1 MICSTSIYT
10 SLDYR
15 QINKPFRYNQKK
27 RKKKKIETKLER
39 EKERNRDKNYWK
51 KTNKENK
58 FCSLPHFAL
67 HSNSNWWSFLCPV
80 FDRFLFLSLCCSF
93 VECVKK
99 FPPVFFPS
107 KETKQ
112 TIECELNRWLFRCS
126 DFTFSWP
133 MCVCLYIYETKD
145 EEKTINYDLNKGEKY
160 FKINLFLVLKK
171 WKKWKRSGTNFGNSF
186 NIRLF
191 LYRND
196 NNKSMHAQCK

>member
-99 FPPVFFPS
+99 FPPVFFLQKKQS
-107 KETKQ
+107 KQ
-112 TIECELNRWLFRCS
+112 SNVSWIDDFFGVQILLFRGQCA
-126 DFTFSWP
+126 
-133 MCVCLYIYETKD
+133 CVCIYMKR
-145 EEKTINYDLNKGEKY
+145 KM
-160 FKINLFLVLKK
+160 KK
-171 WKKWKRSGTNFGNSF
+171 KR
-186 NIRLF
+186 
-191 LYRND
+191 
-196 NNKSMHAQCK
+196 